1 MADYIEEDAPA
12 DELDALPPLVAA
24 EAAPAA
30 APATTLVVSL
40 HALAGIRDERT
51 MLLPVMIHGER
62 LVALLDT
69 GSTHNFLTEATMR
82 RLAL

>member
-1 MADYIEEDAPA
+1 METADYTEEDASG
-12 DELDALPPLVAA
+12 EGLDAAAA

-30 APATTLVVSL
+30 APVTALVVSL

-51 MLLPVMIHGER
+51 MLLPVTIHGER

-69 GSTHNFLTEATMR
+69 GSTHNFLPEATMR